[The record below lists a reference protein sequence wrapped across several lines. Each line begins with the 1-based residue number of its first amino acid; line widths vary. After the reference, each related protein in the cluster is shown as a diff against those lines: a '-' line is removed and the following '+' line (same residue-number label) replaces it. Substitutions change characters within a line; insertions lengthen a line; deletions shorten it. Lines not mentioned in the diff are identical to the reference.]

1 MTKKKGPQMAH
12 SAEDELLDEFDVIID
27 AGSEG
32 VDEEEL
38 SKREQKANEI
48 VENVRE
54 RAARRER
61 A

>member
-12 SAEDELLDEFDVIID
+12 TAEEDLINEFETLID
-27 AGSEG
+27 DGSEG

-38 SKREQKANEI
+38 SKREHKANEI

>member
-1 MTKKKGPQMAH
+1 MTKKKGPQMTHA
-12 SAEDELLDEFDVIID
+12 AEEDLLSEFESLIDE
-27 AGSEG
+27 GSEG
-32 VDEEEL
+32 VDDEEL

-54 RAARRER
+54 RVARRER